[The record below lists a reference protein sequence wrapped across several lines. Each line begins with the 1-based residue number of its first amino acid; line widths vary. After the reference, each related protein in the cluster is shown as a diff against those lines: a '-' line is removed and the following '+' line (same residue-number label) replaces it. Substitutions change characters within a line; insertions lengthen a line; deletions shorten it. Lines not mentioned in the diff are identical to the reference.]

1 MKLRSAILAAI
12 LCIALLLTMAGC
24 QKSVSTEEALSRY
37 QTACTDV
44 RNASDMTIEISYVC
58 NRTVG
63 GEIFTEKMT
72 ETVAYSGLNTENV
85 MASAVQQVAFGPY
98 ETQYSELYHKD
109 TAYCKTEDSVFRTK
123 MEIAEFQDRQIPA
136 ILIDAALY
144 GTVEVRQDEDELILT
159 FTQPTKLESWA
170 TDHEAAVLVSAA
182 GTVVLYEDGTLR
194 RSTYEAQYT
203 CGSTTYDL
211 QVKAKV
217 KLEAAQTLE
226 ADIAALPA
234 KCTALTYFD
243 APRKILQIVGDVYTA
258 QTLSAK
264 YTESVYSAAFARSRK
279 QISAF
284 DIWGTGT
291 EFKAQTSYEVTNTD
305 YTNTPVTNTETAVFI
320 DGVCTSTVN
329 GTTEIVREGITAETM
344 RTFCEDAVLA
354 ALITP
359 NHLKNAKLTE
369 KDNQLRIDFTGNSA
383 FADDLCSS
391 IYSIFNANL
400 DTYAESYTT
409 PAAGG
414 YLCIDKDSGLPTAL
428 GIALKRVHVTGE
440 ISYPLTYKLDQ
451 TMQLPS
457 QAALQNITGEE

>member
-1 MKLRSAILAAI
+1 
-12 LCIALLLTMAGC
+12 
-24 QKSVSTEEALSRY
+24 
-37 QTACTDV
+37 
-44 RNASDMTIEISYVC
+44 
-58 NRTVG
+58 
-63 GEIFTEKMT
+63 
-72 ETVAYSGLNTENV
+72 
-85 MASAVQQVAFGPY
+85 
-98 ETQYSELYHKD
+98 
-109 TAYCKTEDSVFRTK
+109 
-123 MEIAEFQDRQIPA
+123 MEFAEFQDRQIPA

-144 GTVEVRQDEDELILT
+144 GAVEVSEEDDELQLS

-170 TDHEAAVLVSAA
+170 SDHDGAILISAS
-182 GTVVLYEDGTLR
+182 GTVVLDEDGALR

-203 CGSTTYDL
+203 CGTTTYDL

-226 ADIAALPA
+226 ADVSALPS
-234 KCTALTYFD
+234 KCTALTYFG
-243 APRKILQIVGDVYTA
+243 APRKILQVVGDVYTA
-258 QTLSAK
+258 QALSAK
-264 YTESVYSAAFARSRK
+264 YTESVYSAAFSRSRK
-279 QISAF
+279 QISSF

-329 GTTEIVREGITAETM
+329 GTTEIPREGITAETM

-369 KDNQLRIDFTGNSA
+369 KDGQLRIDFTGNAA
-383 FADDLCSS
+383 FSDDLCSS

-409 PAAGG
+409 PTAGG

-428 GIALKRVHVTGE
+428 GITLKRVHVKGE

-451 TMQLPS
+451 TMQLAS
-457 QAALQNITGEE
+457 QTALQNIIGD